1 MCDLLI
7 HQYEGVSPHV
17 RYITATREIDVV
29 IERMPAII
37 ARLDRKD
44 PP

>member
-1 MCDLLI
+1 MRDILI
-7 HQYEGVSPHV
+7 HQYEGVSLRV
-17 RYITATREIDVV
+17 RYVTATREIDVV